1 MFSKKTC
8 WLYVACVTLFYTHLQ
23 QDDKNPTVYFQ
34 MNQRSHKF
42 KVLIPKNYINKASF
56 YISFAITPAF
66 VAPHWYPINHR
77 DSPTVTC
84 LWGLRWRLRD
94 KHSSE
99 EARIK
104 YPAVS
109 HPETSDMSM
118 VYSFSFIIW
127 ITASKMQDRRPT
139 FFYIHVAQ
147 TSASPGPTLTPSS
160 VDAKVHAGVSCYRC
174 HCRNALFTVSCY

>member
-1 MFSKKTC
+1 MWPGTCKCNVFLIPIMLTSYYIMFSKKTC

-66 VAPHWYPINHR
+66 VVPHWYPINHR

-127 ITASKMQDRRPT
+127 ITASKMQDRRPA
-139 FFYIHVAQ
+139 FFIFMLRRPVQ
-147 TSASPGPTLTPSS
+147 
-160 VDAKVHAGVSCYRC
+160 
-174 HCRNALFTVSCY
+174 ALDLHWHLAA